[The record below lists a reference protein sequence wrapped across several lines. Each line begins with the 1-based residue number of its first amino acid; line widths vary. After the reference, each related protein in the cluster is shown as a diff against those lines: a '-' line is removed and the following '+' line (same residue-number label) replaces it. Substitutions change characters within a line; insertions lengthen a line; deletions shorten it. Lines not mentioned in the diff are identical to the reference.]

1 MNASAGRTHG
11 DEKLHRGAVEFVQR
25 TASLRRAW
33 VLYGR
38 GNAMFLENL
47 QSWRLS
53 ADPLFAARDFIELT
67 TAGNKLFFGETLIG
81 GDNPY
86 ARDLVET
93 LRRLIIRRITLLKGV
108 GDEELCVLM
117 EMLSQESKA
126 LLAGGG
132 PVAFLR
138 RANAGKVRVI
148 ENIYLKRV
156 GQTGDIDL
164 DEGKLTL
171 DDLHFIRGQLGNM
184 LSLAGEGFDLRNEE
198 RSLLSE
204 VVEHPTFMGELLRE
218 LAEKDAGAAPEPIAA
233 KGAAIAEMLN
243 AFLVQLRKGGGIDE
257 TRLGKRIS
265 DAVRVLDEPTRLETL
280 AAEFGTAGQ
289 VAPVLDSEVFDSRPE
304 QVGRLVVGIFQRDP
318 KEMRRA
324 SMLLRRLAPS
334 EEARRE
340 VAARVREE
348 CGARGAD
355 ADEAER
361 VFLESLGPPEPPADA
376 DEAGA
381 EPDAVRLA
389 ALLAPHAAVTT
400 SGLLASLETGGEEE
414 RADQVLSALLAEG
427 GATPKL
433 AARAAARVREHAK
446 GGFGGKARPL
456 FDALLLL
463 AEAGEKACVAAAGEI
478 QGLCAEGVAEA
489 LLRSADSVEDRAAL
503 LTEIARRLPAER
515 TGPLWA
521 AVLGGDPE
529 PMQALAE
536 AARREPATVAG
547 LLQHL
552 FRDADASLI
561 ARAGE
566 IMRELPGELSTPIL
580 AELCRH
586 PDASIRLKAV
596 SALAKAGG
604 AQASPFVRVLVNDGD
619 AEVRRTAIPL
629 LGHCGGEG
637 AEEALI
643 EIAADARGVQG
654 EQERALACRALAKC
668 GGPRAVDALAAILRR
683 THGGPRGKDAQLLR
697 SSARFALESIGG
709 EAAQEALRGDA
720 PPRRSLFGRLF
731 GGG

>member
-289 VAPVLDSEVFDSRPE
+289 VAPVLDAEVFDSRPE

-400 SGLLASLETGGEEE
+400 SGLLASLETGCEE
-414 RADQVLSALLAEG
+414 
-427 GATPKL
+427 
-433 AARAAARVREHAK
+433 
-446 GGFGGKARPL
+446 
-456 FDALLLL
+456 
-463 AEAGEKACVAAAGEI
+463 
-478 QGLCAEGVAEA
+478 
-489 LLRSADSVEDRAAL
+489 
-503 LTEIARRLPAER
+503 
-515 TGPLWA
+515 
-521 AVLGGDPE
+521 
-529 PMQALAE
+529 
-536 AARREPATVAG
+536 
-547 LLQHL
+547 
-552 FRDADASLI
+552 
-561 ARAGE
+561 
-566 IMRELPGELSTPIL
+566 
-580 AELCRH
+580 
-586 PDASIRLKAV
+586 
-596 SALAKAGG
+596 
-604 AQASPFVRVLVNDGD
+604 
-619 AEVRRTAIPL
+619 
-629 LGHCGGEG
+629 
-637 AEEALI
+637 
-643 EIAADARGVQG
+643 
-654 EQERALACRALAKC
+654 
-668 GGPRAVDALAAILRR
+668 
-683 THGGPRGKDAQLLR
+683 
-697 SSARFALESIGG
+697 
-709 EAAQEALRGDA
+709 
-720 PPRRSLFGRLF
+720 
-731 GGG
+731 